1 MIWIPVLAIAGGVFA
16 VSFSKEMTDTRIG
29 EVLSIIVTIP
39 LFAILGALLG
49 ICTSYIAGMLGL
61 IIVPTK
67 DVFISDLPIYSLAD
81 NAEYNGRFVLGSG
94 QVDGDLKIY
103 YVAQADDGKKIEKAD
118 RSNVVIVESDEQP
131 HAVVTGKRY
140 KWYWVNLFMLDI
152 HEMFGDKVTLTVPKN
167 TVTTEYNIDLK

>member
-1 MIWIPVLAIAGGVFA
+1 MIWIIIFAIAGLVLA
-16 VSFSKEMTDTRIG
+16 YEASEELTDTLIG
-29 EVLSIIVTIP
+29 KIFSLIVTVPI
-39 LFAILGALLG
+39 FSIFGVLLG
-49 ICTSYIAGMLGL
+49 LLFG
-61 IIVPTK
+61 IVIGFIGYVTAPTK
-67 DVFISDLPIYSLAD
+67 DVQVSDLPIYSLTD

-131 HAVVTGKRY
+131 RAVVTGKRY